1 MIKEIRRLLAY
12 LKYIVLR
19 EEVQDGEIEKKILSL
34 RPLVCKE
41 NETKV
46 Y

>member
-19 EEVQDGEIEKKILSL
+19 EEVQDGEIEKKNIVTQTFSL
-34 RPLVCKE
+34 QGK
-41 NETKV
+41 
-46 Y
+46 